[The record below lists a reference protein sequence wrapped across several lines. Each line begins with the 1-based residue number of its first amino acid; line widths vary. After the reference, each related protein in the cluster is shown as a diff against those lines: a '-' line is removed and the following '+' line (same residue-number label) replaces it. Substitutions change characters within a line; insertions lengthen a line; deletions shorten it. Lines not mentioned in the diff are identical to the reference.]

1 MREIG
6 LKLSEKLRHLRTVE
20 GEMRGLG
27 RALTKAEVARAMR
40 AEQGA
45 GLSEAYLSQLES
57 GRRRH
62 LTAPTRGLLARF
74 FKVHPGYLVDDPA
87 GYETTILTPELEP
100 RAGLR
105 EWLRDRAEDLRDDPA
120 LYHLFLRLARS
131 PSPRDTLL
139 VLDALLDETPEP
151 SAALGS
157 SATG

>member
-1 MREIG
+1 
-6 LKLSEKLRHLRTVE
+6 
-20 GEMRGLG
+20 MRGVG

-40 AEQGA
+40 AELGA
-45 GLSEAYLSQLES
+45 GLSEAYLSQLEA
-57 GRRRH
+57 GRRQH
-62 LTAPTRGLLARF
+62 LTAPTRSLLARF

-87 GYETTILTPELEP
+87 GYETTIQTQDLEP

-139 VLDALLDETPEP
+139 VLEAFLEEP
-151 SAALGS
+151 SERSLSLEEPVVG
-157 SATG
+157 

>member
-1 MREIG
+1 
-6 LKLSEKLRHLRTVE
+6 
-20 GEMRGLG
+20 MRGLG

-40 AEQGA
+40 AELGA
-45 GLSEAYLSQLES
+45 GLSEAYLSQLEA
-57 GRRRH
+57 GRRQH

-87 GYETTILTPELEP
+87 GYETTIQTQDLEP

-131 PSPRDTLL
+131 PSPRETLL
-139 VLDALLDETPEP
+139 VLDAFLEERPDR
-151 SAALGS
+151 ALPLEDPVIG
-157 SATG
+157 

>member
-1 MREIG
+1 M
-6 LKLSEKLRHLRTVE
+6 KLSEKLQHLRTVE

-40 AEQGA
+40 AELDA
-45 GLSEAYLSQLES
+45 GLSEAYLSQLEA

-87 GYETTILTPELEP
+87 GYETTIVTQALQP
-100 RAGLR
+100 RGGLR
-105 EWLRDRAEDLRDDPA
+105 EWLLDRAEELRDDPA

-139 VLDALLDETPEP
+139 LLDAVLDEPATQTMALNSP
-151 SAALGS
+151 ALG
-157 SATG
+157 

>member
-1 MREIG
+1 

-27 RALTKAEVARAMR
+27 RPLTKAEVARAMR
-40 AEQGA
+40 AELDD

-74 FKVHPGYLVDDPA
+74 FKVHPGYLVDDPV
-87 GYETTILTPELEP
+87 GYETTILTETLQP
-100 RAGLR
+100 RGGLR
-105 EWLRDRAEDLRDDPA
+105 EWLLDRAEDWRDDPA

-131 PSPRDTLL
+131 PSPRETLL
-139 VLDALLDETPEP
+139 LLDAVLDETPERP
-151 SAALGS
+151 ETLGYPVTS
-157 SATG
+157 